1 MPSRRSLFACALGW
15 AVRLCC
21 PQALGCHPHGGIL
34 FPLSAVRHAS
44 SLLWQGLD
52 IPSALRLSSHGSF
65 CSAIRVLPWC
75 LYPSCGGQRTSSKG
89 RNGSFADL
97 HTNTSPFTFL
107 PLWSM
112 SPFVPEEELLP
123 SSPQATCKLQG
134 KQMLLCTSTGAA
146 AADIIMIDELS
157 MMTSSMLDIIMR
169 RLQPVPPSLDIPL
182 ALK

>member
-123 SSPQATCKLQG
+123 SSPQA
-134 KQMLLCTSTGAA
+134 
-146 AADIIMIDELS
+146 DIIMIDELS